1 MKKSFIFGATALALT
16 ASLTAPVTAHA
27 ATKSC
32 PTYIY
37 SSAIDGK
44 LCDELFS
51 QLRDTLKNC
60 EIKYDAVILNG
71 NCIQIPSDGTAKPDK
86 PENTPPENDDSGNT
100 ESKPDD
106 NGSGSTESK
115 PDNSGSGSTESK
127 PDNSG
132 SGSTENKP
140 DNSGSGSTES
150 NPGNNGSGSTENK
163 PGNTGSG
170 STESKPEDDA
180 NLSFAKQVVDLVN
193 KERAKAGVSPLTI
206 DTGLESAALVRTKE
220 IQTSFS
226 HTRPNGSSFA
236 TAIKEAGVI
245 YRRSGENIAWGQ
257 RTPEAVVNAWMNS
270 DGHRA
275 NILNPNFG
283 RIGVGY
289 LTNASGTP
297 YWVQLFAD

>member
-1 MKKSFIFGATALALT
+1 MKKSFIFGTTALALA
-16 ASLTAPVTAHA
+16 ASLTAPVAAHA
-27 ATKSC
+27 ATNNC

-37 SSAIDGK
+37 SSAIDEK
-44 LCDELFS
+44 LCDELFL
-51 QLRDTLKNC
+51 QLRDTLNNC
-60 EIKYDAVILNG
+60 EIKYGAVIVNG
-71 NCIQIPSDGTAKPDK
+71 SCIQIPSDGTVKPDK
-86 PENTPPENDDSGNT
+86 PENTPPENDNSGNT
-100 ESKPDD
+100 ESKPED
-106 NGSGSTESK
+106 
-115 PDNSGSGSTESK
+115 SGSGSV
-127 PDNSG
+127 
-132 SGSTENKP
+132 ENK
-140 DNSGSGSTES
+140 
-150 NPGNNGSGSTENK
+150 PGNNGSGDTENK
-163 PGNTGSG
+163 P
-170 STESKPEDDA
+170 EDNA
-180 NLSFAKQVVDLVN
+180 NLSFAKQVVELVN

-236 TAIKEAGVI
+236 TAIKEAGI
-245 YRRSGENIAWGQ
+245 SYRRSGENIAWGQ

>member
-51 QLRDTLKNC
+51 QLRDTLNNC
-60 EIKYDAVILNG
+60 EIKYGAVIVNG

-115 PDNSGSGSTESK
+115 PEDN
-127 PDNSG
+127 
-132 SGSTENKP
+132 
-140 DNSGSGSTES
+140 
-150 NPGNNGSGSTENK
+150 
-163 PGNTGSG
+163 
-170 STESKPEDDA
+170 A